1 MKNHEALL
9 SSLLPGHTAEF
20 TGNVA
25 RVAVTAESLRGVF
38 NSLDTHGLP
47 LITLFATDDR
57 ASLGA
62 FRIHYV
68 FGIPKHESFFIV
80 LTLTVEGT
88 TFPSLARNYPK
99 TSMYEREIMSMFGL
113 TAEGHPDPRS
123 VILHEEN
130 WPKNTFPLRKD
141 FAWNTKVPET
151 KAGTYTFNVVKGEG
165 IYEIPVGPVHAGII
179 EPGHFRFSMAG
190 EEMVALEPRLGWV
203 HKGVEKLFEN
213 LPLAKHTTLAERISG
228 DTSFAHALAYSQ
240 GIETLTKSTV
250 PDRARFLRVIYAEM
264 ERVANHCGDIGAM
277 MLDTGYSFGGSNG
290 ARLRERVMQ
299 MNGTLTGSRFLRG
312 VVIPGGVTKDIS
324 KESQTE
330 LKDFLSDIRKDFAQV
345 IEVADNDPTL
355 ANRLVTTGRLSREVA
370 EDYGALGIAARCV
383 GVEKDVRVEYPYAAY
398 DSFTV
403 PIAIEQDGDVN
414 ARFHVRIREV
424 FASIDL
430 IIEALD
436 LIPDGEIIRP
446 MHKIPDAGMAISVVE
461 GWRGE
466 IAYAL
471 IAEKGVLT
479 RVKVR
484 DTSFINWQLFPH
496 IIHKDIV
503 PDFPLINKSFNLS
516 YTGNDL

>member
-1 MKNHEALL
+1 MKNSE
-9 SSLLPGHTAEF
+9 SLLASILPGYTAEF
-20 TGNVA
+20 SGNTA
-25 RVAVTAESLRGVF
+25 RIAVTPETLRDAF
-38 NSLDTHGLP
+38 QTAHALALP

-57 ASLGA
+57 ATIHA

-68 FGIPKHESFFIV
+68 FGIPKHEAFYIV
-80 LTLTVEGT
+80 LTLTLEGT
-88 TFPSLARNYPK
+88 SFPSLARRYPN
-99 TSMYEREIMSMFGL
+99 TAMYEREIMSLFGL

-123 VILHEEN
+123 IILHEEN
-130 WPKNTFPLRKD
+130 WPKNTYPLRKD
-141 FAWNTKVPET
+141 FAWNTTVPET
-151 KAGTYTFNVVKGEG
+151 RSGTYRFNIVKGEG

-213 LPLAKHTTLAERISG
+213 LPMEKHLTLAEHISG
-228 DTSFAHALAYSQ
+228 DSSFAHALAYSQ
-240 GIETLTKSTV
+240 GIETLTKTTV
-250 PDRARFLRVIYAEM
+250 PDRVRFLRVIFAEM
-264 ERVANHCGDIGAM
+264 ERIANHCGDIGAI
-277 MLDTGYSFGGSNG
+277 MLDTGHSFGGSNG
-290 ARLRERVMQ
+290 ARMRERVLQ
-299 MNGTLTGSRFLRG
+299 MNEILTGSRFLRG
-312 VVIPGGVTKDIS
+312 VVVPGGMTKDIKGS
-324 KESQTE
+324 AGEKLTNF
-330 LKDFLSDIRKDFAQV
+330 LKDLRKDFAEV
-345 IEVADNDPTL
+345 IEVADSDPTL
-355 ANRLVTTGRLSREVA
+355 QNRLVTTGRLSRDVA
-370 EDYGALGIAARCV
+370 KDYGALGIAARCT
-383 GVEKDVRVEYPYAAY
+383 GIEKDARVEYPYAAY

-424 FASIDL
+424 YASIDL
-430 IIEALD
+430 ILEALE
-436 LIPDGEIIRP
+436 LMPDGSIMKLMNKLPE
-446 MHKIPDAGMAISVVE
+446 AGMIISVVE

-466 IAYAL
+466 IAYA
-471 IAEKGVLT
+471 IVAEKGTLT